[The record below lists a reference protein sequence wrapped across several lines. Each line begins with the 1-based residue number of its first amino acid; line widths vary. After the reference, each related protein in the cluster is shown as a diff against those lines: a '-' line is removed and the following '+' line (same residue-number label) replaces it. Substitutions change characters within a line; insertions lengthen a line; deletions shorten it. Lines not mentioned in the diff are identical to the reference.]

1 MSLPDALSDPQKRQN
16 VIRDATDVLNAEV
29 RDKGGVSGIAVKA
42 TFKMV
47 RGISPDFIPTTIDA
61 LLDDFAGKV
70 QPFYEAWEAGGRA
83 GSCASYFQSRGGEVA
98 DALLSI
104 TDERARKSDHRT
116 LVKAYQKLRPKGHA
130 HVVASMPRVG
140 ALIEKYGS

>member
-1 MSLPDALSDPQKRQN
+1 MSLPDALSDPQRRQA

-29 RDKGGVSGIAVKA
+29 RDKGGLSGIAVKA

-47 RGISPDFIPTTIDA
+47 RGLSPDFIPKTIDA

-70 QPFYEAWEAGGRA
+70 QPFFEDWHTGGRT
-83 GSCASYFQSRGGEVA
+83 GSCAGYFQSHGGEVA

-104 TDERARKSDHRT
+104 TDERARKSDHRS
-116 LVKAYQKLRPKGHA
+116 LVKAYQKLRPKGRQ

-140 ALIEKYGS
+140 TLIEKYAE